1 MSYCP
6 ATPEDLEIY
15 RRMSPGV
22 RAVYALGE
30 VGDWIT
36 TRVVVKPGREHD
48 ECSNAFR
55 ATHGLP
61 DQLRSALAAWAMA
74 KANVRWAAAQLAE
87 AEGAL
92 A

>member
-30 VGDWIT
+30 VGDWVT
-36 TRVVVKPGREHD
+36 TFRVEAGQPHKEYT
-48 ECSNAFR
+48 CAFR
-55 ATHGLP
+55 ATVGLP
-61 DQLRSALAAWAMA
+61 GETRMAFALWVGARIAAR
-74 KANVRWAAAQLAE
+74 VTAAQLAE
-87 AEGAL
+87 AEEAL